1 MTLERPTADTLTVQ
15 EILTEFRRLGL
26 WLVRDRHF
34 RLNYGPLY
42 PDENLPESLHHDVRL
57 RHRELLAVLPCRSEK
72 QLATMLE
79 KFKRDRPNLELL
91 HAYKQAHNRVRNSH
105 QNSTEVSP

>member
-15 EILTEFRRLGL
+15 EILTEFQRLEL

-72 QLATMLE
+72 QLAAMLL
-79 KFKRDRPNLELL
+79 KFKRNCPNPELL
-91 HAYKQAHNRVRNSH
+91 HAHKQAHNQVRNSH

>member
-1 MTLERPTADTLTVQ
+1 MTLERPSADTLTVQ

-42 PDENLPESLHHDVRL
+42 PDEDLPDVLHHDVRL
-57 RHRELLAVLPCRSEK
+57 RHSELLDALPCKSEK
-72 QLATMLE
+72 QLAAMLL
-79 KFKRDRPNLELL
+79 KFKRNCPNPELL